1 MKTQM
6 LLPLLMIA
14 AVSPACAEPCST
26 AASRLMIAK
35 TLRLAAP
42 ERPVNVTF
50 KTRAEGVKIPEKLK
64 ATYYDDMTIILQD
77 DFAQLNVGDDRFDV
91 VLRAK
96 TYPERLTVPFA
107 AIKAFW
113 DKAELKCKD
122 G

>member
-6 LLPLLMIA
+6 LLPLLAIA

-35 TLRLAAP
+35 TLKLATA

-50 KTRAEGVKIPEKLK
+50 ETRAEGVKIPEKLK
-64 ATYYDDMTIILQD
+64 ATYSDDMTIILQD
-77 DFAQLNVGDDRFDV
+77 DFAQLNVRDDRFDV

-96 TYPERLTVPFA
+96 TYPQRLTVPFA
-107 AIKAFW
+107 AIKTFW
-113 DKAELKCKD
+113 DKAELKCTD